1 MKNKQP
7 FFGKHHTLVLD
18 LSKEDDRVK
27 YDELMT
33 KQAEGKIFVHRDQVE
48 KTQDKE
54 SHEIRFIALVQYYDI
69 NVSLERLADPEDI
82 AEGIPNPSRE
92 LLSKLNREPSIPVFS
107 IDKL

>member
-33 KQAEGKIFVHRDQVE
+33 KQAQGKIFVHRDQVE

-54 SHEIRFIALVQYYDI
+54 TNEIRFIALVQYYDI
-69 NVSLERLADPEDI
+69 NAPSEHLAEPEDI

-92 LLSKLNREPSIPVFS
+92 LLTKLNSEPSIPAFN
-107 IDKL
+107 LNEL